1 MKNHH
6 FPPEANM
13 EPKEK
18 GKILF
23 AYTKQIIADIKNDVF
38 SFRCCSKQFCR
49 KELFEQHRNVVHPFV
64 IKKTWTTYY
73 LWEQSSST
81 TSWRGKNSTTLL
93 GTTLIVTIVLQ
104 LTFQL
109 SSSSSQQKWPV
120 YYNILAEKMCQSP
133 YNDESYWRWPAGT
146 DPGAGPWQ

>member
-1 MKNHH
+1 MKLQYIQMYLAIKSYLENILPSNFFARLILANIAKHVGKHGYVVQLKSPTGKFLLNKYQLLQYCEANNINFMTFKHLKFRYYLKNHH
-6 FPPEANM
+6 FPSEANM

-64 IKKTWTTYY
+64 IKKT
-73 LWEQSSST
+73 
-81 TSWRGKNSTTLL
+81 
-93 GTTLIVTIVLQ
+93 
-104 LTFQL
+104 
-109 SSSSSQQKWPV
+109 
-120 YYNILAEKMCQSP
+120 
-133 YNDESYWRWPAGT
+133 
-146 DPGAGPWQ
+146 